1 MIASPNILDWAP
13 EDRISA
19 NFAVT
24 RRFPW
29 PFVTN
34 WLQERCESQ
43 ELDKEALDV
52 GLLVAGCGDGRHVL
66 NALEL
71 G

>member
-1 MIASPNILDWAP
+1 MTTQIIPNPP

-19 NFAVT
+19 NFAVA

-29 PFVTN
+29 PFVSK
-34 WLQERCESQ
+34 WLQQRCDENQRDPGEQ
-43 ELDKEALDV
+43 EL